1 MMVVIVRSVSR
12 GNDNFSG
19 SVKILVILV
28 LFDKWDIVGFG

>member
-19 SVKILVILV
+19 SVKILV